1 MSLVFAGLC
10 SHAPGITARALR
22 APANL
27 REPFFANFDIMRQ
40 QLEAAKP
47 DALIVIAA
55 EHFANF
61 FMDNMPAYA
70 MGAAPYYEGPIED
83 PDWLKIKRR
92 KIPGNADLSFRLIK
106 TIMQDIDLAYS
117 EEWKCDHG
125 IMVPLHFLTPNYD
138 IDIIPVNINCQG
150 APLTPLKRAWAF
162 GKALRKACDFV
173 DERIAIVATGGIS
186 HWPATPNS
194 GRINEAWDR
203 DFLDKFAR
211 NDKQALLA
219 YNDEAVYAD
228 AGQGGAEIRT
238 FIALAGA
245 VEGRQIN
252 IAFYAPIPIYAVGCT
267 IAMVDLDES

>member
-10 SHAPGITARALR
+10 SHAPGITARAER
-22 APANL
+22 APAEL
-27 REPFFANFDIMRQ
+27 REPFFANFNIMRQ

-92 KIPGNADLSFRLIK
+92 KIPGNANLSFRLIK

-138 IDIIPVNINCQG
+138 IDIIPVNINCQT
-150 APLTPLKRAWAF
+150 APFTPLKRAWAF

-194 GRINEAWDR
+194 GKINEAWDR

-211 NDKQALLA
+211 NDKTALLA

-245 VEGRQIN
+245 VEGRKIN